1 MFIADFHIHSK
12 YSRATSKECV
22 PEALHYWAFRKGIAL
37 IGTGDFT
44 HPAWRDELKE
54 KLTPFGD
61 GLYALKPDFRR
72 AAMGLNSDAT
82 QPRFI
87 ITGEISSIYKKNGRV
102 RKVHNLILLPS
113 LEAAEALALRL
124 ESIGNLHSDGRPI
137 LGLDSRDL
145 LEITLETAPGAMLIP
160 AHIWTPHFS
169 LFGAYSGFDH
179 IKECFEDLTP
189 FIYALETG
197 LSSDPPMNQRLSMLD
212 SYAMVSNSDAHS
224 PGNLGREANL
234 FNTELSFPAV
244 TRALREND
252 MDAFYGTVEFFPEEG
267 KYHYDGHRA
276 CSVCFTPSQTRSAG
290 GVCPVCGS
298 RITVGVL
305 NRVEALA
312 DRAEG
317 YIPEKAR
324 HFESLAPLTEV
335 IAASIGLSAKSV
347 RVRARYD
354 ELLDSVGPEFH
365 ILREAPLETINRFA
379 GPCVAEGIRR
389 LREGRVALTPGYD
402 GVYGKIKILDKD
414 EIEKLTGQVAF
425 FSGARQSG
433 EKVHKDGKTLKD
445 AYMLAKDALKLEA
458 GSIPLPLPLPA
469 PLYSAN
475 KTIDLSEEQAQAVTS
490 RHAAVSVVAGPGSG
504 KTRTLVERIAFL
516 VKYARVPPTKII
528 AVTFTNRAA
537 GEMRERLETRFE
549 DKKTVKAMTIGTFHS
564 ICLKL
569 LKDARPGGFTVLD
582 ENGAAQVVEEIIGQT
597 GSRQS
602 PRTAMRAISLI
613 KNGIRAENSEASEET
628 SELYFKYQTRLKE
641 MQALDFDDILLEALD
656 LFENGDAAAVRFARR
671 VSCLLAD
678 EFQDLNDAQYRL
690 FQAWARHASSVFII
704 GDPDQAI
711 YGFRGACP
719 DCFARFYKDFP
730 NAREI
735 RLTKNYRSTPQ
746 IIGCALPVISRLPG
760 KERAY
765 TSVRQGGGMPRLIKA
780 PDAFSEALFTVKEIN
795 RLIGGID
802 MLDAHLSPAGGGR
815 RAGQAYGLSDIAILY
830 RTHRQAALLEECL
843 QKEGIPYLASGRED
857 YLLHPQ
863 VQRALS
869 FFRFTLNHQ
878 SAACY
883 TLCMRLFGVPEE
895 IYRKEAEQYPSA
907 QKEPDYFRNLC
918 KVRKHAVLSRL
929 ADLFLHYLPRA
940 AKEKPLKLFES
951 YAADTGSSGPCM
963 DKLISAALLHK
974 SMAAFIET
982 LALGIEGDIMRS
994 SSKRYTPDSVSLMTF
1009 HGSKGLEFPVVFLCG
1024 LRQGLV
1030 PFIRE
1035 GTECDLSEE
1044 RRLFYVGMTR
1054 ATDEL
1059 YMTSVP
1065 PASAFLADITPDTV
1079 QTQEAYACGRAD
1091 GKQLSF
1097 LPGSKPKKR

>member
-1 MFIADFHIHSK
+1 MFIADFHIHSR
-12 YSRATSKECV
+12 YSRATSRECI
-22 PEALHYWAFRKGIAL
+22 PEVLHYWACRKGIAL

-44 HPAWRDELKE
+44 HPAWRGELKE
-54 KLTPFGD
+54 KLTPLGD
-61 GLYALKPDFRR
+61 GLYGLKPELRL
-72 AAMGLNSDAT
+72 AAAGPNCGTPL
-82 QPRFI
+82 PRFI

-124 ESIGNLHSDGRPI
+124 ESVGNLHSDGRPI

-234 FNTELSFPAV
+234 FNTELSYPAV

-252 MDAFYGTVEFFPEEG
+252 MDAFYGTIEFYPEEG

-276 CSVCFTPSQTRSAG
+276 CSVCFKPSQTRSAG

-317 YIPEKAR
+317 YMPNKAR

-335 IAASIGLSAKSV
+335 IAASTGLSAKSV
-347 RVRARYD
+347 RVRAQYD
-354 ELLDSVGPEFH
+354 GLVDNIGPEFH
-365 ILREAPLETINRFA
+365 ILREAPLEIISRQA
-379 GPCVAEGIRR
+379 GPCITEGIRR
-389 LREGRVALTPGYD
+389 LREGKVALTPGYD

-425 FSGARQSG
+425 FSGARQPV
-433 EKVHKDGKTLKD
+433 EKVHKGGKTLKD
-445 AYMLAKDALKLEA
+445 AHMLEKDALKLEA
-458 GSIPLPLPLPA
+458 GPIPLPLPTPR
-469 PLYSAN
+469 YSAN
-475 KTIDLSEEQAQAVTS
+475 KTIDLSEEQAQAVTI
-490 RHAAVSVVAGPGSG
+490 RDAAASVIAGPGSG
-504 KTRTLVERIAFL
+504 KTRTLVERIAYL
-516 VKYARVPPTKII
+516 VKNARVPPTKIT
-528 AVTFTNRAA
+528 AVTFTNQAA
-537 GEMRERLETRFE
+537 AEMRERLETRFE

-569 LKDARPGGFTVLD
+569 LKDARPGEFTVLD
-582 ENGAAQVVEEIIGQT
+582 ETGAAQVINDVIGQT
-597 GSRQS
+597 RSKAS
-602 PRTAMRAISLI
+602 PRAAMRAISLI
-613 KNGIRAENSEASEET
+613 KNGAKQEHTDDPDEM
-628 SELYFKYQTRLKE
+628 SELYFHYQARLKE
-641 MQALDFDDILLEALD
+641 MKALDFDDILLEALRLYKD
-656 LFENGDAAAVRFARR
+656 EDVAAVRFARR

-678 EFQDLNDAQYRL
+678 EFQDLNDTQYRL
-690 FQAWARHASSVFII
+690 FQEWARHASSVFII

-711 YGFRGACP
+711 YGFRGAYP
-719 DCFARFYKDFP
+719 DCFDRFYMDFP

-735 RLTKNYRSTPQ
+735 RLSKNFRSTPQ
-746 IIGCALPVISRLPG
+746 IIECALPVISRLPG

-765 TSVRQGGGMPRLIKA
+765 TSAKQGGCMPRLIKA
-780 PDAFSEALFTVKEIN
+780 PDAFSEALFIVKEIN
-795 RLIGGID
+795 RLIGGAD
-802 MLDAHLSPAGGGR
+802 MLDAHLSPAGGR
-815 RAGQAYGLSDIAILY
+815 RPRRGLADIAVLY

-843 QKEGIPYLASGRED
+843 QKEGIPYQASGRED
-857 YLLHPQ
+857 YLLDPQ
-863 VQRALS
+863 VQRTLS
-869 FFRFTLNHQ
+869 FFRFALNKT
-878 SAACY
+878 SAAAY
-883 TLCMRLFGVPEE
+883 SLCMRLFGVPEE
-895 IYRKEAEQYPSA
+895 MCRREAEQYPNA
-907 QKEPDYFRNLC
+907 QVDPDYFR
-918 KVRKHAVLSRL
+918 RL
-929 ADLFLHYLPRA
+929 AQQQEHSALGRLAALALHYLPRA
-940 AKEKPLKLFES
+940 AKEKPLKLLES
-951 YAADTGSSGPCM
+951 YAADTGAAGPCM
-963 DKLISAALLHK
+963 DKLFRAALLHK
-974 SMAAFIET
+974 STAAFLQT
-982 LALGIEGDIMRS
+982 LAIGVEGDIVRS
-994 SSKRYTPDSVSLMTF
+994 SSKRYTPDSVSLMTL

-1030 PFIRE
+1030 PFVRE
-1035 GTECDLSEE
+1035 GAACDIDEE

-1054 ATDEL
+1054 AADEL

-1065 PASAFLADITPDTV
+1065 PASAFLADVPPESV
-1079 QTQEAYACGRAD
+1079 QTEEAYARGRAD
-1091 GKQLSF
+1091 AKQLSF
-1097 LPGSKPKKR
+1097 LLGSKPKKS